1 MQDYSD
7 PTVPDC
13 VLYFDGSVE
22 RLRREH
28 AIKEQLKDMSFE
40 EVCVGISAEPW
51 LLRGPA
57 WKQQSD

>member
-7 PTVPDC
+7 PTVP
-13 VLYFDGSVE
+13 LYFDNSTD
-22 RLRREH
+22 RLRREQ
-28 AIKEQLKDMSFE
+28 AIKEQLEDMSFE

-57 WKQQSD
+57 WK